1 MLMRQSKPRKSRLLN
16 EEPGTHMLK
25 VTSTEECQTQ
35 ASDQAASIAR
45 WDDEGGA
52 GRPRLRK
59 TGPGRARQNRR
70 PRRMVEERI
79 LGCLGATVIM
89 KWTTLPKKIQRELF
103 ECAGSI
109 GDLQQAPELKGQ

>member
-1 MLMRQSKPRKSRLLN
+1 
-16 EEPGTHMLK
+16 
-25 VTSTEECQTQ
+25 
-35 ASDQAASIAR
+35 
-45 WDDEGGA
+45 
-52 GRPRLRK
+52 
-59 TGPGRARQNRR
+59 
-70 PRRMVEERI
+70 MVEERI